1 MRIGLVGTGTW
12 SKQTYLNYFS
22 SELAKLNEHNLVSI
36 YSRTKKSIDQ
46 FNDLNV
52 YSDFVFMLE
61 KENIEVV
68 CIVSPDD
75 THYSYIK
82 ECLKKNI
89 NVIVE
94 KPLVTSL
101 GESNKIKELLNK
113 SKSKILVQYH
123 KRFDQS
129 ISLLRNKLINEKV
142 ISINL
147 RIFNSKKISQGFFS
161 SKRQL
166 KNGPLDFLG
175 SHMVDI
181 LFYIFDTDQIE
192 YVTNSLISKKN
203 IYYKFT
209 LKINN
214 LTYAHIETGWIL
226 PQKFPSITMQ
236 EIEVFG
242 EKQYIKLDGLD
253 RGFKIIDD
261 TNNEFLNPYFKNEFH
276 EGYGF
281 VCLINCLNYLKQPF
295 KDSRI
300 TNIDHAFKNVEII
313 NNIKIDENK
322 IYS

>member
-22 SELAKLNEHNLVSI
+22 SELAKVNEHNLVSVF
-36 YSRTKKSIDQ
+36 SRTKKYSDKT
-46 FNDLNV
+46 NNV
-52 YSDFVFMLE
+52 NFYSDFVFMLE

-75 THYSYIK
+75 THCFYIK

-101 GESNKIKELLNK
+101 SESNQIKTLLSK
-113 SKSKILVQYH
+113 SNSKILVQYH

-129 ISLLRNKLINEKV
+129 ISLLRNKLIVENV

-161 SKRQL
+161 SKKQL
-166 KNGPLDFLG
+166 ENGPLDFLG
-175 SHMVDI
+175 SHMIDL
-181 LFYIFDTDQIE
+181 LFYIFDTNKIE
-192 YVTNSLISKKN
+192 YVKNSLVAKKN
-203 IYYKFT
+203 KYYKFT
-209 LKINN
+209 LKIKNF
-214 LTYAHIETGWIL
+214 TYAHIEIGWIL
-226 PQKFPSITMQ
+226 PEKFPSITMQ

-242 EKQYIKLDGLD
+242 EHQYFKIDGLN

-261 TNNEFLNPYFKNEFH
+261 NENKFTNPYFQNEFF

-300 TNIDHAFKNVEII
+300 TKIDHAFKNVEII
-313 NNIKIDENK
+313 DNIKIDENK